1 MGTKI
6 YFKLSS
12 SIDDFIVLNI
22 EDDIEKYSIQ
32 QFQNLVTKHI
42 ATLLERK
49 YGDSIDDLLKQITG
63 NWFIK
68 FGKGKLVTPGSKVDV
83 IITCDDGLYHD
94 IHKHIHHDDSDSE
107 LLTREENNVQTKK
120 DWYLRL
126 YQ

>member
-22 EDDIEKYSIQ
+22 EDNIEKYSVQ

-42 ATLLERK
+42 TTLLKRK

-83 IITCDDGLYHD
+83 IITCDDGLYHA
-94 IHKHIHHDDSDSE
+94 IHKHIHHDDLNSE

-120 DWYLRL
+120 D
-126 YQ
+126 